1 MGFHSEDNGV
11 LYLMNNYQQ
20 INSVLRHLIFY
31 LYLKQV
37 DNIYVI
43 KQVII
48 VSYTMPVPYTFIFSD
63 DMTA

>member
-1 MGFHSEDNGV
+1 VGFHSEDNGV
-11 LYLMNNYQQ
+11 LYRVNNYQQ

-43 KQVII
+43 KQVIT
-48 VSYTMPVPYTFIFSD
+48 VS
-63 DMTA
+63 